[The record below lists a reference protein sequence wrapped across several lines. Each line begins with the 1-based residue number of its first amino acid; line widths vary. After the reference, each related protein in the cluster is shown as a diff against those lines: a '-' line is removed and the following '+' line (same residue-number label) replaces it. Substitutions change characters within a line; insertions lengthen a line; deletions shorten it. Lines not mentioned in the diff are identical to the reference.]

1 MADSCGGFHA
11 VERAWL
17 IRLLIYR
24 PPLPPPPPAAAIYLG
39 CQTSHV
45 DMGWYVYAG
54 GNHNSPHQLSA
65 ISALTQTF

>member
-24 PPLPPPPPAAAIYLG
+24 PPPAAAAVCLS
-39 CQTSHV
+39 CQPSHV
-45 DMGWYVYAG
+45 DMDWYVYAG
-54 GNHNSPHQLSA
+54 GNHNPISYQPSA
-65 ISALTQTF
+65 ITQTFF

>member
-24 PPLPPPPPAAAIYLG
+24 PCSPTASVAAAVSLG
-39 CQTSHV
+39 CQASHV

-54 GNHNSPHQLSA
+54 GNHNSPHQPSA
-65 ISALTQTF
+65 ISALTQTL